1 DEAIG
6 AYKRTKVQAER
17 TVDALV
23 GQGLPAVIVNPWT
36 PVGPRDV
43 RPTPTGRMI
52 LNAAAGR
59 VPGFVDTGLNLVH
72 VDDVAAGPLAALPP
86 RRPRA
91 RALLRGPRRHGEPSP
106 RGGEDPLPREDPG
119 AGRELGRRAAAA
131 SQGAEERRGSDRRR
145 GR

>member
-72 VDDVAAGPLAALPP
+72 VDDVAAGHLAALERGRTGERYILRGAGGPAGP
-86 RRPRA
+86 APPRA
-91 RALLRGPRRHGEPSP
+91 RPPRPGSPCLRWPNWP
-106 RGGEDPLPREDPG
+106 
-119 AGRELGRRAAAA
+119 AGGRRV
-131 SQGAEERRGSDRRR
+131 SRCRGAPWFRSPSRPS
-145 GR
+145 